1 MVAVPAALPLT
12 TPADV
17 TDATDGLLLLHVPP
31 VVVLLRVPVRPTHN
45 VVVPVMV
52 PADGA
57 AFTAMV

>member
-17 TDATDGLLLLHVPP
+17 IEAIAGLLLLQVPP
-31 VVVLLRVPVRPTHN
+31 VVVLLKVEVRPTHN
-45 VVVPVMV
+45 VVVPVIV

-57 AFTAMV
+57 AFTAIV